1 MAVSVVTDS
10 VAAIPDTDA
19 RELGIEVVSL
29 YINDGE
35 TNQQEVDMDVADF
48 YRRLV
53 SMKTLPTSSQP
64 SVESLVNA
72 FRSAIERGSDV
83 VGVFISAKMSGTF
96 ETALMAADM
105 VRTEHPDARI
115 EIVDSGSNS
124 MQEGFAALAAAQA
137 ARAGETLDR
146 CVQAARD
153 TMSRTRY
160 LFTPAS
166 LDNLR
171 RGGRIGGAS
180 ALLGGLLQIRPIL
193 TVEQGETQ
201 TFAKVRTQGRA
212 LAEIAKKFADDVA
225 EHGLVQVIVHYIG
238 EPGPAEEFAAEF
250 IEPIAGHPV
259 RVVPVSPVIGVHVGQ
274 AVAIVYQTER
284 ELR

>member
-1 MAVSVVTDS
+1 MTVCVVTDS
-10 VAAIPDTDA
+10 VASIPDEDA
-19 RELGIEVVSL
+19 RELGIDVVSL

-35 TNQQEVDMDVADF
+35 TNQQELDIDVPDF

-64 SVESLVNA
+64 SVDSLVTT
-72 FRSAIERGSDV
+72 FRSIIERGSDV

-96 ETALMAADM
+96 ETAMMAADM
-105 VRTEHPDARI
+105 VRSEHPDARI
-115 EIVDSGSNS
+115 ELVDSGSNS
-124 MQEGFAALAAAQA
+124 LQEGFAALAAAQA
-137 ARAGETLDR
+137 ARAGESLEQ
-146 CVQAARD
+146 CVQVARD
-153 TMSRTRY
+153 TMSRTRF

-180 ALLGGLLQIRPIL
+180 ALIGGLLQIRPIL

-201 TFAKVRTQGRA
+201 TFAKVRTQSRA
-212 LAEIAKKFADDVA
+212 LTEIAKTFADDVA
-225 EHGLVQVIVHYIG
+225 EHGLAKVIVHYIG
-238 EPGPAEEFAAEF
+238 ESGPAEEFAEKY
-250 IEPIAGHPV
+250 IEPIAGAPV
-259 RVVPVSPVIGVHVGQ
+259 RVLPVSPVVGLHVGQ

-284 ELR
+284 SLR

>member
-1 MAVSVVTDS
+1 MAVSIVTDS
-10 VAAIPDTDA
+10 VASIPDDDA

-35 TNQQEVDMDVADF
+35 TNQPEVDMDVADF

-64 SVESLVNA
+64 CVESLVTA
-72 FRSAIERGSDV
+72 FRSAVERGSDV
-83 VGVFISAKMSGTF
+83 VGVFISSKMSGTF
-96 ETALMAADM
+96 ETAMLAADM
-105 VRTEHPDARI
+105 VRAEHPDARI
-115 EIVDSGSNS
+115 EIVDSCSNS
-124 MQEGFAALAAAQA
+124 LQEGFATIAAAQA

-153 TMSRTRY
+153 TINRTRF

-171 RGGRIGGAS
+171 KGGRIGGAS
-180 ALLGGLLQIRPIL
+180 ALIGGLLQIRPIL
-193 TVEQGETQ
+193 TVERGETQ
-201 TFAKVRTQGRA
+201 TFAKVRTQSRA
-212 LAEIAKKFADDVA
+212 LAEIAKTFADDVA
-225 EHGLVQVIVHYIG
+225 THGLVKVIVHYIG
-238 EPGPAEEFAAEF
+238 EPGPAEKFATEYV
-250 IEPIAGHPV
+250 EPIAGKPV
-259 RVVPVSPVIGVHVGQ
+259 RVLPVSPVVGLHVGQ

-284 ELR
+284 KLR

>member
-1 MAVSVVTDS
+1 MTVSVVTDS
-10 VAAIPDTDA
+10 VASIPDEDA
-19 RELGIEVVSL
+19 RELGIDVVSL

-35 TNQQEVDMDVADF
+35 TNQREVDMDVEDF

-72 FRSAIERGSDV
+72 FLSAIERGSDV
-83 VGVFISAKMSGTF
+83 VGVFISSKMSGTF
-96 ETALMAADM
+96 ETAMMAADM
-105 VRTEHPDARI
+105 VRSEHPDARI
-115 EIVDSGSNS
+115 ELVDSGSNS
-124 MQEGFAALAAAQA
+124 LQEGFAALAAAQA
-137 ARAGETLDR
+137 ARAGETLER

-153 TMSRTRY
+153 TISRTRY

-180 ALLGGLLQIRPIL
+180 ALIGGLLQIRPIL
-193 TVEQGETQ
+193 TVENGETQ

-212 LAEIAKKFADDVA
+212 LAEIAKTFTEEAA
-225 EHGLVQVIVHYIG
+225 EYGLVNVIVHYIG
-238 EPGPAEEFAAEF
+238 ESEPAEKFAAEF
-250 IEPIAGHPV
+250 IEPVAGHPV
-259 RVVPVSPVIGVHVGQ
+259 RVLPVSPVIGLHVGQ
-274 AVAIVYQTER
+274 AVAVVYQTER
-284 ELR
+284 SLR